1 MQANTATN
9 GGSKR
14 WFARQLYGRKAKRK
28 RASVLERRRHFV
40 ICSSLRDFHGVVAP
54 SGLRVDAVPLV
65 CGPVVRPHRRDGLF
79 VRILGAACHSDFGG
93 GRPRVTITSRLQ
105 GNRWGK
111 WRLMPCPLGPS
122 KGRDDDDCCW
132 NIARKL
138 KVDLCG
144 ERLSTDKH
152 GLSHRDT
159 AEQHHGHGLVIAA
172 DDHPGAMEERHAVT
186 RQFHETRVPAPQGR
200 GTTANSGVGISSN
213 R

>member
-1 MQANTATN
+1 MVALNV
-9 GGSKR
+9 GSR
-14 WFARQLYGRKAKRK
+14 DNCYGRKAKRK

-111 WRLMPCPLGPS
+111 LISLSWRLMPCPLGPS

-132 NIARKL
+132 NIARTEF
-138 KVDLCG
+138 G
-144 ERLSTDKH
+144 ESLHLEATGCTISQNH
-152 GLSHRDT
+152 GRD
-159 AEQHHGHGLVIAA
+159 
-172 DDHPGAMEERHAVT
+172 
-186 RQFHETRVPAPQGR
+186 AP
-200 GTTANSGVGISSN
+200 
-213 R
+213 